1 MTAVS
6 QSYPNYLGGLN
17 EQPDELKKPGQLVE
31 ALNVIP
37 DPVIGLTRRP
47 GFELIEW
54 NDRQGNLLPDKNKKH
69 GAIGID
75 PEGTWFELDYINP
88 INDDYLY
95 MGCVNQD
102 GSINIFNQDGNQQKI
117 LYARDPVIPE
127 KKYSYNNGQLK
138 VIDDNDEVIETVKVE
153 TPTDPD
159 VDPDIIDYFK
169 NSADQPLKYC
179 VSKNHIIFTRP
190 TVIPGL
196 AGYKKPNR

>member
-54 NDRQGNLLPDKNKKH
+54 KDRRGTPLPNEDVEHGN
-69 GAIGID
+69 IGID

-102 GSINIFNQDGNQQKI
+102 GNIKIFNQDGNQQKI
-117 LYARDPVIPE
+117 LYAREPVIPIFIILIL
-127 KKYSYNNGQLK
+127 NK
-138 VIDDNDEVIETVKVE
+138 VNLLIHRRFQD
-153 TPTDPD
+153 
-159 VDPDIIDYFK
+159 
-169 NSADQPLKYC
+169 
-179 VSKNHIIFTRP
+179 
-190 TVIPGL
+190 
-196 AGYKKPNR
+196 